1 MRWSAPALKVLLADQ
16 NDERAESLAR
26 GLRDAGVGD
35 IARVADGERLVDAVT
50 RHAPDVLIVDMERA
64 DRDGLESIREV
75 TARQPKPIVMFSDSN
90 DSAFMEEAIGAG
102 VSSYNVRGAALPDV
116 KPIVQAAVAIFRRYQ
131 KMAEDLQAAETRLDE
146 QAVVLRAK
154 SLLMRERDMTEPNAY
169 KWLRRRA
176 MDRGKR
182 IAEVARELLASRN
195 QD

>member
-50 RHAPDVLIVDMERA
+50 RHAPDVVIVDMERA